1 MIRLSPSV
9 PGRSLAE
16 RAFSLVEAVIA
27 AAIVGLML
35 VVALNTVGAS
45 RVGHYKTAQR
55 SLGHSLAQGLMA
67 EILQQAYEDLA
78 LPPGS
83 FGPRYD
89 KTVTGDRSLY
99 DDVDDYDRWSASPPE
114 TKLGVVMKGLIG
126 WRRSVSVNWVKPD
139 DLNWV
144 VGGDTGVKGICVKV
158 THNGVPAATLWAIR
172 TRGVR

>member
-1 MIRLSPSV
+1 MIHPYPSA
-9 PGRSLAE
+9 PGRRSVE

-45 RVGHYKTAQR
+45 RVGHYKIAER
-55 SLGHSLAQGLMA
+55 SLGHCLGQALMA
-67 EILQQAYEDLA
+67 EILQQAYEDPA

-83 FGPRYD
+83 FFS
-89 KTVTGDRSLY
+89 KAVTGDRSLY
-99 DDVDDYDRWSASPPE
+99 DDVDDYDGWSASPPQNKDG
-114 TKLGVVMKGLIG
+114 TVMQGLPG
-126 WRRSVSVNWVKPD
+126 WSRSVSVKWVKPD

-144 VGGDTGVKGICVKV
+144 VGVDTGVKGICLSV

-172 TRGVR
+172 TRNMQ